1 MSEAKIGYFRGLL
14 KLPTKSVAFT
24 DATRI
29 AGFGDSMTGL
39 EMVEYVNLTSFVVS
53 SELLEYE
60 L

>member
-1 MSEAKIGYFRGLL
+1 MGNLRGLL
-14 KLPTKSVAFT
+14 KLSTKPVAFT

-53 SELLEYE
+53 SEFLEYE